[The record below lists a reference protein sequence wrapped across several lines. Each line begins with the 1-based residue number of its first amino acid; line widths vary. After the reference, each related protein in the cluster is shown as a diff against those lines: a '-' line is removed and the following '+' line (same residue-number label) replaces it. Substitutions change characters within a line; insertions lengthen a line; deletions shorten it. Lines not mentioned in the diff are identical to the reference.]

1 MKELQN
7 QPFTPPVHPW
17 DGITLLID
25 RQVQHEMEANLIDND
40 TVKECIWCAR
50 AQGSG
55 FVDQNGVNLA
65 CLKRSVMTY
74 WVEYTET
81 PEGYRIQSAYCHRMR
96 FEEVQA

>member
-1 MKELQN
+1 M
-7 QPFTPPVHPW
+7 
-17 DGITLLID
+17 GCITLLID
-25 RQVQHEMEANLIDND
+25 RQVQQEMEANLIDND

-81 PEGYRIQSAYCHRMR
+81 PEAIGFKAHIAIGCASRRCRH
-96 FEEVQA
+96 E